1 MQTKGWRKL
10 KSWIIWLFKMIS
22 VCYVLC
28 VYLLF
33 TYRTSF
39 FLSFDDVQEHTKE
52 KSCNRKQINYLSVSQ
67 SLGKYFYPFKKNLEC
82 KETIIKCLKMTCC
95 YFAPYMFCVLCAY
108 LLKVHEETLFLTEL
122 WLIIEN
128 FHSINS
134 FKGYVWV
141 NFLEWKI

>member
-10 KSWIIWLFKMIS
+10 KSWINSLFRMIS

-67 SLGKYFYPFKKNLEC
+67 SLGKYFYPFKEILEWN
-82 KETIIKCLKMTCC
+82 ETIIKCLKMTCC
-95 YFAPYMFCVLCAY
+95 YFAPYVLRTLCVLVKSTWRNAFSY
-108 LLKVHEETLFLTEL
+108 RVVTHHRKF
-122 WLIIEN
+122 
-128 FHSINS
+128 S
-134 FKGYVWV
+134 F
-141 NFLEWKI
+141 N